1 MDDIDAYI
9 DRTAALLG
17 LPLDPAHKPGVAAN
31 LGRTAAIVKLVTEF
45 PLPDDVEPGPVWRP

>member
-1 MDDIDAYI
+1 MDDIDAFI

-31 LGRTAAIVKLVTEF
+31 LGRTAAIAKLVTEF

>member
-1 MDDIDAYI
+1 MDDIDAFI

-31 LGRTAAIVKLVTEF
+31 LARTAAIAKLVTEF